1 MYAHI
6 VCNSGDIWEVYMLI
20 NGRDAAT
27 LKECLLQSL
36 AGYSLQGGK
45 IVIVGTV
52 GDYLVIRKGSANDS
66 PEYVRVFPP
75 RHFEVF
81 PEVLKGNE
89 VKIRVQ
95 CLARINGKYR
105 YKILEDKREQVK
117 NSLKQAVKVLK
128 DRKTA

>member
-1 MYAHI
+1 
-6 VCNSGDIWEVYMLI
+6 MLI

-52 GDYLVIRKGSANDS
+52 GEYLVVRKGSVNDS
-66 PEYVRVFPP
+66 PEYYRVFPP

-81 PEVLKGNE
+81 PEVLEGNE

-105 YKILEDKREQVK
+105 YKILEDRREQVK
-117 NSLKQAVKVLK
+117 NSLKQAVKALK

>member
-1 MYAHI
+1 MQI
-6 VCNSGDIWEVYMLI
+6 VN
-20 NGRDAAT
+20 NRDLRT
-27 LKECLLQSL
+27 LKECSLQSL

-52 GDYLVIRKGSANDS
+52 GEYLVVRKGLVNDS
-66 PEYVRVFPP
+66 PEYYRVFPP